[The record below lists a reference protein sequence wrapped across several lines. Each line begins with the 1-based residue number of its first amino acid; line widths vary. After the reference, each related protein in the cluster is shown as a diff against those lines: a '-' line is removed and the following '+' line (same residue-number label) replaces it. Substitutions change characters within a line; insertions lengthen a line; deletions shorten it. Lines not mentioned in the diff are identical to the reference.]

1 MCQRTSQASPHW
13 LRARRFPFRGLPVW
27 GFTESELDSGRTSGN
42 LAANMSARLLPSSL
56 SRRYAWVPIPVLLT
70 LIIGLW
76 VVNLQGVYESRFW
89 MLFFNIFFTFLAG
102 LCICVLSARGFVQTG
117 RPGLLMFS
125 CGALLWGVT
134 SLSAAAIVVNY
145 LNASV
150 TVHNVGILG
159 AAVCHLAGLL
169 WHGRLPRPGRWL
181 VAGYAG
187 TVVVVALIFWAAVA
201 GLTPIFFVQGAGG
214 TLIRHVVLWLAVA
227 VFGLVAWQMWARSGQ
242 PANAFYYWYGLGLG
256 LVATGLVGV
265 ALLTVQGG
273 VLGWTNRLTQYL
285 GSAYLFVAALAAMR
299 ETGSWTIDLATE
311 LAEARAAARAS
322 EIRLRRLSDA
332 GLLGVIYW
340 NTTGQITDANDKFL
354 QMLGYTRA
362 DLTAGRID
370 WLHLTPPE
378 YRHLDEQSLVELKT
392 TGVNRQPFEK
402 EYLRHDGTRLPILVA
417 GAMLDDA
424 RTQGIAFV
432 LDISDRKAADLELRA
447 RVAELRQMNDELSRF
462 NRVAVDRELRM
473 VELKKEIN
481 ALCTTAGQPPRYPLP
496 PA

>member
-1 MCQRTSQASPHW
+1 
-13 LRARRFPFRGLPVW
+13 
-27 GFTESELDSGRTSGN
+27 
-42 LAANMSARLLPSSL
+42 MSARLLPSSL

-76 VVNLQGVYESRFW
+76 LANFQGVYESRFW

-125 CGALLWGVT
+125 CGALLWGIT
-134 SLSAAAIVVNY
+134 SLSAAAIVVNH

-150 TVHNVGILG
+150 TVHNVGVLG

-181 VAGYAG
+181 VTGYAG
-187 TVVVVALIFWAAVA
+187 VLMAAALIFGTALA
-201 GLTPIFFVQGAGG
+201 GLTPVFFVQGAGG

-273 VLGWTNRLTQYL
+273 VLGWANRLTQYL

-299 ETGSWTIDLATE
+299 ETGSWPIDLATE

-322 EIRLRRLSDA
+322 ETRLRRLSDA

-340 NTTGQITDANDKFL
+340 NTAGQITDANDKFL
-354 QMLGYTRA
+354 QLVGYTRA

-370 WLHLTPPE
+370 WRNLTPPE
-378 YRHLDEQSLVELKT
+378 YRPIDEQALVELTT

-402 EYLRHDGTRLPILVA
+402 EYLRRDGTRLPILIA
-417 GAMLDDA
+417 CAMLDDA
-424 RTQGIAFV
+424 RTHGIAFV
-432 LDISDRKAADLELRA
+432 LDITDRKASELEA
-447 RVAELRQMNDELSRF
+447 RTHLAELRQMNAELSRF
-462 NRVAVDRELRM
+462 NRAAVDRELRM
-473 VELKKEIN
+473 IELKKEVN
-481 ALCTTAGQPPRYPLP
+481 SLCAAAGQPDRYTLP
-496 PA
+496 PV